1 MGFIEAITLL
11 LKATKSTRKKLPM
24 NAKYFATL
32 TAIVLALATGLSLPV
47 SQAQSSPAVLTSMFN
62 DVLVQPS
69 LKSPSLSK
77 DTAPPPPPV
86 DGRPDERTPA
96 GTRSHNHQ
104 VPLRYSQLHAH
115 AIYFTHGFAL
125 LQKQQLIV
133 D

>member
-1 MGFIEAITLL
+1 MAFIEAIALL
-11 LKATKSTRKKLPM
+11 LKATKSTKKKLPM
-24 NAKYFATL
+24 NAKYFAAL
-32 TAIVLALATGLSLPV
+32 TAIVLATGLSLPATHAQA
-47 SQAQSSPAVLTSMFN
+47 SQVVLTSMFN

>member
-1 MGFIEAITLL
+1 
-11 LKATKSTRKKLPM
+11 M

-32 TAIVLALATGLSLPV
+32 TAIVLATGLSLPV
-47 SQAQSSPAVLTSMFN
+47 EHAQASQVVLTSMFH

-69 LKSPSLSK
+69 PLSPSLSK
-77 DTAPPPPPV
+77 DSAPPPPPV